1 MWSMAV
7 WGGWV
12 VTLFWSFFDFQRVK
26 TLVGVVCLDGRVDG
40 WGGKLFWQYPQR
52 RGSCYKGAL
61 LSATWPA
68 EREPERGQWT
78 LFKTPRME
86 ELHVKMNMK
95 KSLALRLTNAQ
106 VFFLISEPIQHN
118 LQEKMDIEIYLNLET
133 PSPPP
138 QKKELGHPK
147 SIILMFIL
155 SETENPPE
163 PTTATS
169 STKTTSSTSSLK
181 TTISTSL
188 WLALAIFRGVLT

>member
-1 MWSMAV
+1 MTCGEGTRTRSRDIV
-7 WGGWV
+7 QDTENGGAACE
-12 VTLFWSFFDFQRVK
+12 DE
-26 TLVGVVCLDGRVDG
+26 
-40 WGGKLFWQYPQR
+40 YEEE
-52 RGSCYKGAL
+52 SCTETDQCPG
-61 LSATWPA
+61 
-68 EREPERGQWT
+68 
-78 LFKTPRME
+78 
-86 ELHVKMNMK
+86 
-95 KSLALRLTNAQ
+95 
-106 VFFLISEPIQHN
+106 FFLIREPIQHN

-133 PSPPP
+133 PPHTK
-138 QKKELGHPK
+138 KKELGHPK

>member
-1 MWSMAV
+1 
-7 WGGWV
+7 
-12 VTLFWSFFDFQRVK
+12 
-26 TLVGVVCLDGRVDG
+26 
-40 WGGKLFWQYPQR
+40 
-52 RGSCYKGAL
+52 
-61 LSATWPA
+61 
-68 EREPERGQWT
+68 
-78 LFKTPRME
+78 
-86 ELHVKMNMK
+86 MNMK

-106 VFFLISEPIQHN
+106 VFFLIREPIQHN

-133 PSPPP
+133 PPHTK
-138 QKKELGHPK
+138 KKELGHPK

-188 WLALAIFRGVLT
+188 WLALAIFRGVLTQSNDPRKWAADFDSRKRMTKTPCNHQINFIAQHYDRQILASTIPNTKKPQFI